1 MFLVVGANGQLG
13 NELRLLLQDKAE
25 YVDRDELDITDGNA
39 VAEYVRQ

>member
-25 YVDRDELDITDGNA
+25 YPFWGEW
-39 VAEYVRQ
+39 